1 MARRRRKSAM
11 MPLVLLMFMIGLLS
25 WTLQDFIKRKAEEGM
40 IEIFGLAGQDIVDI
54 TLLITFA
61 IIVLILAYTTKRRLD
76 WSDAVLGNT
85 DV

>member
-1 MARRRRKSAM
+1 M

-54 TLLITFA
+54 TLLVTFA